1 MKATPDGIKDDLFK
15 TRNWN
20 PAICKRPSVKAHGL
34 AAATFRSHTSRT
46 SMLSA
51 ASTIAARTPCSPR
64 AELIPGA
71 LVRGEQITARS
82 GAGARLVTSG
92 DPRTYRA
99 IRCRRRRARSG
110 LRRRPGADCP
120 MRCGRVRRG
129 ADQHHRLGWNRLWR
143 LRMGIAEHPQEEQ
156 TLFQDLRT
164 QCRES
169 RIRWAFA
176 SGRRRVWRKSRRKPA
191 ATRRKRSRERF
202 VEVAGCNACPE
213 NRSLSLGDRHGAID
227 PFR

>member
-20 PAICKRPSVKAHGL
+20 PATCKRPSVKAHGL

-51 ASTIAARTPCSPR
+51 ASTTAARTPCSPR

-82 GAGARLVTSG
+82 GVGATLVTSG
-92 DPRTYRA
+92 DPRTYRGDPMSA
-99 IRCRRRRARSG
+99 PKSSIRPSAAPRSR
-110 LRRRPGADCP
+110 LSDAMRPGAP
-120 MRCGRVRRG
+120 G

-143 LRMGIAEHPQEEQ
+143 LRMGIAEHPREGQA
-156 TLFQDLRT
+156 LFQDLRT

-176 SGRRRVWRKSRRKPA
+176 SGRRRVWRRSRRMPA
-191 ATRRKRSRERF
+191 ANRRKRSRERF